1 MGFMVNGLIPYGEIS
16 GVTQRSPES
25 SPRPYWKWGRTRRVR
40 GGEVSVEASS
50 AEGLDPA
57 LLALKM
63 AKGGLSPQR
72 HTVSRS
78 LEGQGQTLFEKL
90 QKEAHAYGH
99 LEFTQ

>member
-1 MGFMVNGLIPYGEIS
+1 M
-16 GVTQRSPES
+16 
-25 SPRPYWKWGRTRRVR
+25 
-40 GGEVSVEASS
+40 EALS

-63 AKGGLSPQR
+63 AKGGLSPQM

-78 LEGQGQTLFEKL
+78 LEGRGQTLFERL

-99 LEFTQ
+99 REFAQ